1 MDRALAVTVG
11 VLWAL
16 IASRIWWPSEARKE
30 LMVALG
36 DFSLNIGWLYTRL
49 VASNSFA
56 PEYRRPDNQDEHT
69 AETSLVGSNLQTT
82 KLHNSIQ
89 EFMAMYVAPFFTVSR
104 SSRDLKL
111 KFLSRELHL
120 QIKLIE
126 LQNLLAQAQ
135 LEPRLKGPFPVKLY
149 RDILTSLQTILDR
162 LHSMRCV
169 TTREEWYTVGPTPE
183 R

>member
-1 MDRALAVTVG
+1 MLLRYNLRLEDNASVWEIAMDRALAVTVG

-56 PEYRRPDNQDEHT
+56 PEYRRPDDHDEHT
-69 AETSLVGSNLQTT
+69 SEASLVGTNLQTT

-89 EFMAMYVAPFFTVSR
+89 EFMAMYVVLFSCSAFSKDLLNAKHILLGNCTFR
-104 SSRDLKL
+104 SS
-111 KFLSRELHL
+111 
-120 QIKLIE
+120 
-126 LQNLLAQAQ
+126 
-135 LEPRLKGPFPVKLY
+135 
-149 RDILTSLQTILDR
+149 
-162 LHSMRCV
+162 
-169 TTREEWYTVGPTPE
+169 
-183 R
+183 